1 MHVYRKIHSMTSP
14 STATVLIPDKSSNIT
29 SLFDLNEVAYSYA
42 GGHSALRNITLRIHP
57 AEKVAILGANGCG
70 KSTLLRLMDGL
81 VFASSGRFSAFGS
94 DITADY
100 LNNEQ
105 NSFQF
110 RRRVGYIFQNSE
122 AQLFSSTVREE
133 LAFGP
138 MMLGLSRSEVDQRID
153 DMAKLLH
160 IERLLD
166 RAPFHL
172 SGGEKK
178 KVAIGSS
185 LVVNPEVLLFD
196 EPTNGLDPRSQRW
209 LVELIMMLHSAGKT
223 IITATHDLSIV
234 PEISDRAIVFGEDH
248 GIAAEGHSRDILANL
263 DLLLRVN
270 LIHEHAHRHGSQ
282 VHSHAHYHDNAH
294 EHTHNQG

>member
-1 MHVYRKIHSMTSP
+1 MSSP
-14 STATVLIPDKSSNIT
+14 IETASENSVIVTAIAPLFELDEVEYAYPGGHPALRSITLCIT
-29 SLFDLNEVAYSYA
+29 S
-42 GGHSALRNITLRIHP
+42 G
-57 AEKVAILGANGCG
+57 EKVAILGANGSG

-81 VFASSGRFSAFGS
+81 IFATTGSFTAFGNE
-94 DITADY
+94 ITTSY
-100 LNNEQ
+100 LNEEQ
-105 NSFQF
+105 NSYQF

-138 MMLGLSRSEVDQRID
+138 MMLGLSRNEVDQRID
-153 DMAKLLH
+153 DMAKLLS

-166 RAPFHL
+166 RAPYNL

-185 LVVNPEVLLFD
+185 LVINPKVLLFD

-209 LVELIMMLHSAGKT
+209 LVELIMTLHSAGKT

-234 PEISDRAIVFGEDH
+234 PEISERVIVFGEDH
-248 GIAAEGHSRDILANL
+248 GIAAQGSSSDILADL

-282 VHSHAHYHDNAH
+282 VHSHAHFHDH
-294 EHTHNQG
+294 EHDHSHDQG